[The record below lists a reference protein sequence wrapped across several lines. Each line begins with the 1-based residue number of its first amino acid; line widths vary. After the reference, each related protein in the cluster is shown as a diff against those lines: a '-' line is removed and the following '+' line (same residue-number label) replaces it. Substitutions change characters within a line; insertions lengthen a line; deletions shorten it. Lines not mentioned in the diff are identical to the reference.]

1 MYSIKLTS
9 GSSIW
14 IHIFWISVKE
24 REKRDCSICYYFLLE
39 YFMQGK
45 SLNLEFFYWYSWA
58 FMKFLPIYIS
68 THTKEKNRKK
78 RKKKTVWYY
87 NYYYSY
93 LLKKICV
100 HIALVK
106 HAHGTEFT
114 WRVLVAYV
122 SLGSMSV
129 QSEMKLFGEFDTV
142 ALKQHFGKKI
152 MDLEDE
158 KKTVQVR

>member
-1 MYSIKLTS
+1 MIVVFVT
-9 GSSIW
+9 I
-14 IHIFWISVKE
+14 
-24 REKRDCSICYYFLLE
+24 
-39 YFMQGK
+39 
-45 SLNLEFFYWYSWA
+45 FYWNILCRGKVWIWNSFIGTVEHLWN
-58 FMKFLPIYIS
+58 FFLYIYQ
-68 THTKEKNRKK
+68 HTQKRKIE
-78 RKKKTVWYY
+78 RRGKKKTVWYY